1 MTADVRALPL
11 MSKIVVFAVAGMVL
25 VTMFARA
32 QEIQDDPNLPADQL
46 EATDATIQPPADEI
60 GMADESEVARPVES
74 ESTDGEQS
82 DVSMSRFGTVD
93 LAVQD
98 GDLSKI
104 LEMLSI
110 QSRKN
115 IIAGRDVAAT
125 VTANLYDVS
134 FHEALDSILRVNGYG
149 YIEEG
154 NFIYVHPIDEID
166 RIKAAAKRV
175 ETRIFDLYYISATD
189 ADAVI
194 SPLLS
199 GVGQTVPMGVVDDTF
214 DPDVANNGS
223 DSWAYS
229 ARLIVT
235 DYPEVLEEAA
245 GIIES
250 IDVPPT
256 QVLVEGTILTT
267 KVVEENAWGVDWSII
282 SSINFSDVMGGPL
295 QTVNNLIDGAMT
307 PPTTNALGGVSN
319 VGKTADAGGFK
330 FGVIKDH
337 FALFLKALDEVADTT
352 VIARP
357 KVMCLNRQKAEIL
370 VGRRVAY
377 LSTTQTETT
386 TTQSVEYLDTGVHL
400 VFRPFIA
407 PDNMIRLELY
417 PRLSDAEVR
426 PIADIN
432 GNTVD
437 VPDEVTSEIFANIRV
452 RDGETL
458 VLGGL
463 FRESTAIKRDQVPLL
478 GDIPIAGA
486 AFTGQ
491 EDKIGRE
498 EIIFMLTPSIVR
510 DERLWEAGKDGL
522 EILDAVRV
530 GTRSGLLPFSKTR
543 MTSNYNRD
551 ALEAYRNG
559 ELDLALFY
567 ANNSLRLDSTQ
578 PEMHRLRSTFASE
591 SHDKAWESSIH
602 ERILQREMEFIPAD
616 TLNPEP
622 TPDFDA
628 DEAPSHTLPAEP
640 GPQVGAAKP
649 ASLNHDDIVRSLNES
664 LAGTSFG
671 SETTTDETESQA
683 TVASAESENGG
694 E

>member
-1 MTADVRALPL
+1 
-11 MSKIVVFAVAGMVL
+11 MSKIVLFAVAGMVL

-32 QEIQDDPNLPADQL
+32 QEIQDDPNRPADQL
-46 EATDATIQPPADEI
+46 QPPDATLVPPADEI
-60 GMADESEVARPVES
+60 DMVGDAEAAR
-74 ESTDGEQS
+74 DEQS
-82 DVSMSRFGTVD
+82 SPVDADQADVSMSRFGTVD

-104 LEMLSI
+104 LEMLAI

-125 VTANLYDVS
+125 VSANLYDVS

-189 ADAVI
+189 ADAVVA
-194 SPLLS
+194 PVLS
-199 GVGQTVPMGVVDDTF
+199 GVGQTVPMGVVDNTF
-214 DPDVANNGS
+214 DPDSANNGS

-235 DYPEVLEEAA
+235 DYPEILEKIA

-250 IDVPPT
+250 LDIPPT

-267 KVVEENAWGVDWSII
+267 KVDESNAWGVDWSII
-282 SSINFSDVMGGPL
+282 SSINFSDIIGGPL
-295 QTVNNLIDGAMT
+295 QTVNNLIGGAMT

-319 VGKTADAGGFK
+319 VGKTASEGGFK

-337 FALFLKALDEVADTT
+337 FALFLRALDEVTDVT

-370 VGRRVAY
+370 VGTRVAY

-386 TTQSVEYLDTGVHL
+386 TTQTVEYLDTGVHL

-407 PDNMIRLELY
+407 PDNMIRMELY
-417 PRLSDAEVR
+417 PRLSEALPR
-426 PIADIN
+426 PISDIN
-432 GNTVD
+432 GNVVD
-437 VPDEVTSEIFANIRV
+437 VPDERTSEIFANVRV

-463 FRESTAIKRDQVPLL
+463 FKESTSIKREQVPIL

-491 EDKIGRE
+491 DDTVVRE

-522 EILDAVRV
+522 EIMDAVRV
-530 GTRSGLLPFSKTR
+530 GARSGLLPFSQTR

-567 ANNSLRLDSTQ
+567 ANNSLRIDAAQ

-591 SHDKAWESSIH
+591 ATDKVWEHSLH
-602 ERILQREMEFIPAD
+602 QRILMREMEFIPPN

-622 TPDFDA
+622 TPDFDTE
-628 DEAPSHTLPAEP
+628 EAPSHELPEDP
-640 GPQVGAAKP
+640 GPEKQTAAP
-649 ASLNHDDIVRSLNES
+649 VQQGHDDIVLGLNAS
-664 LAGTSFG
+664 LAGASFG
-671 SETTTDETESQA
+671 SSKEPVVQTSKSDET
-683 TVASAESENGG
+683 VAAVETGAG
-694 E
+694 EE

>member
-1 MTADVRALPL
+1 
-11 MSKIVVFAVAGMVL
+11 MSKIVVLAAAGMVL

-32 QEIQDDPNLPADQL
+32 QEIQDDPNRPADQL
-46 EATDATIQPPADEI
+46 EAPDATIVPPADEI
-60 GMADESEVARPVES
+60 DMVGDAEAARAERTNPADA
-74 ESTDGEQS
+74 GQA

-98 GDLSKI
+98 ADLSKI

-115 IIAGRDVAAT
+115 IIAGRDIAAT
-125 VTANLYDVS
+125 VSANLYDVT

-166 RIKAAAKRV
+166 KINAAAQRV

-189 ADAVI
+189 ADAVVA
-194 SPLLS
+194 PMLS
-199 GVGQTVPMGVVDDTF
+199 GVGQTVPVGVVDDSF
-214 DPDVANNGS
+214 DPDVSNNGS

-235 DYPEVLEEAA
+235 DYPEVLEEVA

-250 IDVPPT
+250 LDIPPT
-256 QVLVEGTILTT
+256 QVLVEGTILST
-267 KVVEENAWGVDWSII
+267 KVDETNAWGVDWSII
-282 SSINFSDVMGGPL
+282 SSINFTDIIGGPL
-295 QTVNNLIDGAMT
+295 QTVNSLIGGAIT

-319 VGKTADAGGFK
+319 VGKTAAEGGFK

-337 FALFLKALDEVADTT
+337 FALFLRALDEVADTT

-370 VGRRVAY
+370 VGTRVAY

-386 TTQSVEYLDTGVHL
+386 TTQTVEYLDTGVHL
-400 VFRPFIA
+400 VFRPYIA
-407 PDNMIRLELY
+407 PDNMIRMELY
-417 PRLSDAEVR
+417 PRLSEAVPR
-426 PIADIN
+426 PISDIN
-432 GNTVD
+432 GNQVD
-437 VPDEVTSEIFANIRV
+437 VPDENTSEIFTNVRV

-463 FRESTAIKRDQVPLL
+463 FRERTRIKRDQVPLL

-491 EDKIGRE
+491 EDSVVRE

-530 GTRSGLLPFSKTR
+530 GVRSGLLPFSKTR
-543 MTSNYNRD
+543 MTANYNRD

-578 PEMHRLRSTFASE
+578 PEMHRLRSTFSSE
-591 SHDKAWESSIH
+591 ATDKAWENSLH
-602 ERILQREMEFIPAD
+602 QRILMRELEFVPAN
-616 TLNPEP
+616 TLDPEP
-622 TPDFDA
+622 TPNFDT
-628 DEAPSHTLPAEP
+628 DEAPSHELPEDPGTEKQAAAVVEP
-640 GPQVGAAKP
+640 QSHDEIVH
-649 ASLNHDDIVRSLNES
+649 SLNQS
-664 LAGTSFG
+664 LAGAAFGGGTKTTAATTSTG
-671 SETTTDETESQA
+671 EAMAVAEPSADEE
-683 TVASAESENGG
+683 
-694 E
+694 